1 MIVALPWTYPF
12 LNGSG
17 ELYTLIAVSV
27 AGIAVNAII
36 LYVCGWAV
44 ESRWKATRIP

>member
-12 LNGSG
+12 LGGYG
-17 ELYTLIAVSV
+17 ELYALIAVSV
-27 AGIAVNAII
+27 AGITVNAII

-44 ESRWKATRIP
+44 EHEWKAKRLP